1 MLQYYM
7 NFKLY
12 WTKTGDEFEATAI
25 NNGLTQWF
33 IDQCQGQFT
42 VVNDP
47 GTSAVETIITDI
59 QRVNA
64 ALTKL
69 HLPLIE
75 LPANTLD
82 QNKINQVH
90 KQWVGI
96 HRTHPNLDTLLYK
109 IDPTLF
115 DSFHA
120 TNNKVHEIER
130 SFNYALRTT
139 DFKKHINPFHEQ
151 DFAPGVFNISLIY
164 SDFGRNSWEKFVNGD
179 NTPNDAELS
188 QWEYIG
194 EYINIEL
201 VRPYTITWP
210 TEFVTWCQQHNI
222 KPVFNKLPLGNIEET
237 QLTQAREIM
246 ERNFR
251 QSDNYLR
258 ITNKAQ

>member
-1 MLQYYM
+1 MK
-7 NFKLY
+7 FKLY
-12 WTKTGDEFEATAI
+12 WTETGDEFEATAI
-25 NNGLTQWF
+25 DDELTAWF
-33 IDQCQGQFT
+33 IDQCPGQFK

-47 GTSAVETIITDI
+47 STTAAKTIIADV
-59 QRVNA
+59 QRVNQ
-64 ALTKL
+64 ALAKL
-69 HLPLIE
+69 HLPPIV
-75 LPANTLD
+75 PPTNTLD
-82 QNKINQVH
+82 QGELNRVH

-115 DSFHA
+115 DSFHS

-139 DFKKHINPFHEQ
+139 DFKKHLNPFKEQ
-151 DFAPGVFNISLIY
+151 EFHPGVFNISLIY

-194 EYINIEL
+194 EYVNIEL

-210 TEFVTWCQQHNI
+210 VKFTNWCQQHSI
-222 KPVFNKLPLGNIEET
+222 KPVFNKLPLGNIEES
-237 QLTQAREIM
+237 QLTHAREVM
-246 ERNFR
+246 ERNFLR
-251 QSDNYLR
+251 LNNYLH
-258 ITNKAQ
+258 ITTA